1 MPRPEDS
8 NVGGWDQSGMG
19 LAPKS
24 RVGVVFTY
32 GNRGEVGIVRKAL
45 AAATTMLLM
54 LLIVSGAGAVEGSR
68 YEEAVRSGGG
78 VISSESTAASEA
90 GLQVLDEGGNAM
102 DAAVTTTFALG
113 VARPQSCGIG
123 GGGFLIYR
131 SADGET
137 AALDFR
143 ETAPAAVTPETF
155 AGQGLHKT
163 FTGHTTVGV
172 PGTVAGMQAALDSY
186 GTISLAD
193 AIAPA
198 ERLAR
203 EGFEVPDSLSEE
215 MGNHTSRLRLFP
227 ATREQFLVGG
237 DEPYPEGSVLVQPDL
252 AGSLALIAQEGP
264 NAFYEGEIADLIVED
279 MQKES
284 SFEGDEG
291 LMTEEDL
298 ANYRAVWREPL
309 VGNYRG
315 GEVLAVPPPTSGGIA
330 VIEMLNILEGFDL
343 AAEGQSSAEALHL
356 LAEAQKLAFADRDA
370 RVADPD
376 FVDVPTEELT
386 DEAYAESRRS
396 EIDTEK
402 VSSYEPGDLG
412 EADTSSGE
420 DTGGSTTHVSVID
433 DAGNAVALTCTI
445 EQTFGSAVVAPGTGS
460 S

>member
-1 MPRPEDS
+1 M
-8 NVGGWDQSGMG
+8 
-19 LAPKS
+19 
-24 RVGVVFTY
+24 
-32 GNRGEVGIVRKAL
+32 RKAL
-45 AAATTMLLM
+45 AAATTMMLM

-155 AGQGLHKT
+155 AEQGLHKT

-203 EGFEVPDSLSEE
+203 EGFEVPNSLSEE
-215 MGNHTSRLRLFP
+215 M
-227 ATREQFLVGG
+227 ATT
-237 DEPYPEGSVLVQPDL
+237 P
-252 AGSLALIAQEGP
+252 
-264 NAFYEGEIADLIVED
+264 
-279 MQKES
+279 
-284 SFEGDEG
+284 
-291 LMTEEDL
+291 
-298 ANYRAVWREPL
+298 RA
-309 VGNYRG
+309 
-315 GEVLAVPPPTSGGIA
+315 
-330 VIEMLNILEGFDL
+330 
-343 AAEGQSSAEALHL
+343 
-356 LAEAQKLAFADRDA
+356 
-370 RVADPD
+370 
-376 FVDVPTEELT
+376 
-386 DEAYAESRRS
+386 
-396 EIDTEK
+396 
-402 VSSYEPGDLG
+402 
-412 EADTSSGE
+412 
-420 DTGGSTTHVSVID
+420 
-433 DAGNAVALTCTI
+433 
-445 EQTFGSAVVAPGTGS
+445 
-460 S
+460 